1 MTRIVRTHYRYRRS
15 PAGERKRH
23 LMVSALCAMLGVA
36 VTEPALSADNRFD
49 GVYTGKRVLTKGSN
63 QACLTEDDVSVT
75 IHGEALTF
83 TNSRLH
89 DFTIGF
95 EPHPDGSFDQISAG
109 DQGAFVFIQGR
120 IVGDAIEAD
129 VADSVCEHHWHLVRN
144 GPA

>member
-1 MTRIVRTHYRYRRS
+1 MTRIVRTHYRY
-15 PAGERKRH
+15 KRH
-23 LMVSALCAMLGVA
+23 PMVSVLCAMLGVA
-36 VTEPALSADNRFD
+36 LTEPALSADNRFD

-63 QACLTEDDVSVT
+63 QVCLAEDDVSVT

-89 DFTIGF
+89 DLTIGF
-95 EPHPDGSFDQISAG
+95 EPHPDGSFNLLTAG
-109 DQGAFVFIQGR
+109 GDGGYMFIQGR